1 MTRQITPKAL
11 CCGLVAATLAALL
24 FFGPDESLRSVV
36 GEARA
41 ACVDG
46 TITACRIG
54 NQVGSMECLHGRL
67 LPCDLSMPPP
77 PPPGPPLPPVKQI
90 PGLFDLVPS
99 EAAKP
104 TDDNGLILNPE
115 WRWQTISPNLL
126 PSPGDA
132 STYCGSAAWKAP
144 CTSYPTTDDNWS
156 AEKESVIV
164 TLEGA
169 IAVVSLGFL
178 GGDATGYCGSG
189 HQNWMPVT
197 YSGTIFWEAHSSPKG
212 ADDDYNFR
220 LVPPA
225 VGKNSFGTNL
235 GGGLTDTSDA
245 IYPTTGEVT
254 SPPENS
260 VEIWPL
266 TKTPVNSTTALPS
279 LEVEFDS
286 EETVDNFSTTWWSSF
301 HDAVDNAGAQ
311 AVLGGGGPSADC
323 FNGDTSTCA
332 KLTTLE
338 NMING
343 KFAIVTGLFGLDCAH
358 DCKPELHP
366 VFAMAIR
373 VQDDPSDEVWEIF
386 ARRSGDEGFCSNQ
399 IHVLNALPNDTYTF
413 RFPSRGTS
421 VEVTQQT
428 FASAASSI
436 TLFFPLSD
444 PKRGK
449 PVSFLIPPPTLVK
462 PLNVLLSD
470 IIHGE
475 LHLRWS
481 GVVKNPAPPFLPGV
495 IKSARVTPSH
505 SAKAQVIAPGPFKGK
520 GTAPE
525 RPEKPEDRI
534 DQLVATMTPAQ
545 RDIFFTKF
553 PARVVSKHVSPVRV
567 VAPSAARLNSH
578 QAIESAVINT
588 AQRVKDQQLID
599 ALHAVYGP
607 KLDQNL
613 PKEFKPKPVCHHTA
627 KGVSCPE

>member
-1 MTRQITPKAL
+1 MTRRITPRAV
-11 CCGLVAATLAALL
+11 CCGLVAATLALL
-24 FFGPDESLRSVV
+24 FFGPDDSLLTVV
-36 GEARA
+36 AQAQA

-46 TITACRIG
+46 TTTACKIG
-54 NQVGSMECLHGRL
+54 NQVGSRECLHGRF

-77 PPPGPPLPPVKQI
+77 PPPPSYPPVQQI

-99 EAAKP
+99 EPSMP
-104 TDDNGLILNPE
+104 TDDNGLILNPK

-126 PSPGDA
+126 PSPGGA
-132 STYCGSAAWKAP
+132 STYCGSDAWKSP
-144 CTSYPTTDDNWS
+144 CTSYRTENDNWS
-156 AEKESVIV
+156 DAKEAAIV
-164 TLEGA
+164 GLEGA
-169 IAVVSLGFL
+169 LALGSIGFL

-197 YSGTIFWEAHSSPKG
+197 YSGTIYWEAHSSPRG

-220 LVPPA
+220 MVPPA

-235 GGGLTDTSDA
+235 GSGLTDTSDA

-254 SPPENS
+254 SPPGNS
-260 VEIWPL
+260 VEVWPL
-266 TKTPVNSTTALPS
+266 TKTPVDSTTALPS

-311 AVLGGGGPSADC
+311 AVLGGGGPSVDC
-323 FNGDTSTCA
+323 WKGDSNTCA
-332 KLTTLE
+332 KLATLE

-373 VQDDPSDEVWEIF
+373 VKDDPSDEVWEIF

-399 IHVLNALPNDTYTF
+399 IHMLNALPNDTYTF
-413 RFPSRGTS
+413 RFPSRGSS
-421 VEVTQQT
+421 VDVTQQT
-428 FASAASSI
+428 LASAASSI
-436 TLFFPLSD
+436 TVGFPVSD
-444 PKRGK
+444 PRKGK
-449 PVSFLIPPPTLVK
+449 LVSFFIPPPTVVMPQNILV
-462 PLNVLLSD
+462 SD

-481 GVVKNPAPPFLPGV
+481 GVVKNPLANPQFLSEV
-495 IKSARVTPSH
+495 ITPAGRTPLH
-505 SAKAQVIAPGPFKGK
+505 SAKAQEIAPRLIKEH

-534 DQLVATMTPAQ
+534 DQLVAAMTPAQ
-545 RDIFFTKF
+545 RDMFFAKF
-553 PARVVSKHVSPVRV
+553 PARAISKHVSPVRV
-567 VAPSAARLNSH
+567 GAPLVARSNSR
-578 QAIESAVINT
+578 QLIGGAVINS
-588 AQRVKDQQLID
+588 AQRAKDQQLID

-613 PKEFKPKPVCHHTA
+613 PAGFKPKPVCHHTA

>member
-1 MTRQITPKAL
+1 MPRQLAPKAML
-11 CCGLVAATLAALL
+11 CGLVAATLASLL

-36 GEARA
+36 SVAQA

-46 TITACRIG
+46 TITACKIG
-54 NQVGSMECLHGRL
+54 NQVGSRECLHGRL

-77 PPPGPPLPPVKQI
+77 PPPGPPLPPVTQI

-99 EAAKP
+99 EPSKP
-104 TDDNGLILNPE
+104 TDDNGLILNPK

-132 STYCGSAAWKAP
+132 STYCGSLAWKAP
-144 CTSYPTTDDNWS
+144 CTSYPTTNDNWS

-164 TLEGA
+164 GLEGA
-169 IAVVSLGFL
+169 IAVISVGFG
-178 GGDATGYCGSG
+178 GGDATNYCGSG

-235 GGGLTDTSDA
+235 GGGLTDTSDS

-260 VEIWPL
+260 VEVWPL
-266 TKTPVNSTTALPS
+266 TKTPVDSTTALPS

-301 HDAVDNAGAQ
+301 HNAVDNAGAQ
-311 AVLGGGGPSADC
+311 AVLGGGGPSVDC
-323 FNGDTSTCA
+323 YSGDTSTCA
-332 KLTTLE
+332 KLATLE

-373 VQDDPSDEVWEIF
+373 IQDDPSDEVWEIF
-386 ARRSGDEGFCSNQ
+386 ARRSGDEGFCSSQ
-399 IHVLNALPNDTYTF
+399 IHVLNALPNDTYTI

-421 VEVTQQT
+421 VEVTQHT
-428 FASAASSI
+428 LASADSSI
-436 TLFFPLSD
+436 TVDFPVLD
-444 PKRGK
+444 PKKGK
-449 PVSFLIPPPTLVK
+449 LVSFLIPPPTLVK
-462 PLNVLLSD
+462 PLNILLSD
-470 IIHGE
+470 VIHGE
-475 LHLRWS
+475 VHLRWS
-481 GVVKNPAPPFLPGV
+481 GVVKNPTGPFHSGV
-495 IKSARVTPSH
+495 IQPAGGTPAH
-505 SAKAQVIAPGPFKGK
+505 SAKVQVIAPGPIKAH
-520 GTAPE
+520 GTSPE
-525 RPEKPEDRI
+525 RPEKPEGRI

-545 RDIFFTKF
+545 RDIFFAKF
-553 PARVVSKHVSPVRV
+553 PVRSISKHVSPVRV
-567 VAPSAARLNSH
+567 GAPLVAGPKAH
-578 QAIESAVINT
+578 PAIASAVINS
-588 AQRVKDQQLID
+588 AQHTKDQQLID

-613 PKEFKPKPVCHHTA
+613 PTGFKPKPVCHHTA
-627 KGVSCPE
+627 RGVSCPE